1 KRVKRLPVIDAEGIL
16 TGIVSRSDLLKVFL
30 RPDEDI
36 EEEVRREVVGYLF
49 PGEPSPVQVR
59 VKDGVVT
66 LSGTIPDTALVP
78 VAARLARAIEGVVD
92 IRCELT
98 GTVPERMGPPE
109 VGPMF

>member
-30 RPDEDI
+30 RPD
-36 EEEVRREVVGYLF
+36 
-49 PGEPSPVQVR
+49 
-59 VKDGVVT
+59 
-66 LSGTIPDTALVP
+66 DTALVP

-98 GTVPERMGPPE
+98 GPVSERMGPPG